1 LKKGREREREEYE
14 REEMTDLESN
24 KSTKAFDE
32 VKEVLF
38 GGIIVVTTR
47 HGHVSHHRRPH
58 RNLNELT
65 LLFKDKKER
74 KMMCFVLCLRWFAVN
89 NCAYELSS
97 EVLSKFLFQ
106 FYQYPIILSYLM
118 SMS

>member
-47 HGHVSHHRRPH
+47 HGHVSP
-58 RNLNELT
+58 
-65 LLFKDKKER
+65 
-74 KMMCFVLCLRWFAVN
+74 
-89 NCAYELSS
+89 
-97 EVLSKFLFQ
+97 
-106 FYQYPIILSYLM
+106 P
-118 SMS
+118 